1 MHLVLFFRAVY
12 SPCLPLRPS
21 LSVFCIITVIS
32 PVTRS
37 DYTQPL
43 LVITFYFKSTQPP
56 DLPSFPLLF
65 GSTVVI
71 KMLPGSESLLSKMY
85 FFFFT
90 APRNSNSAF
99 LSCIPISPSHSF
111 PLCFCPFLV
120 LSPFAHDGVLIG
132 SFSYLHT
139 LCFHSAASPPDV
151 ITVGLTFKGIM

>member
-1 MHLVLFFRAVY
+1 
-12 SPCLPLRPS
+12 
-21 LSVFCIITVIS
+21 
-32 PVTRS
+32 
-37 DYTQPL
+37 
-43 LVITFYFKSTQPP
+43 
-56 DLPSFPLLF
+56 
-65 GSTVVI
+65 
-71 KMLPGSESLLSKMY
+71 MY

-151 ITVGLTFKGIM
+151 ITVGLTFKGIMWRHGLWLDNGNQCCGCQTHNQTFLSDWSVGRRSLQPGFECAPESLIWVYKAGDTNKHLHSRTQSFAGAYTWG